1 MLNGYISDIQCIVTF
16 SKLDFIGADALTIIY
31 AVIGGTD
38 EKKKNIFCSFLSACD
53 MRSILHILP
62 LTCIKDLAGEPRI
75 TYYLK

>member
-38 EKKKNIFCSFLSACD
+38 EKKKIFFVVFF
-53 MRSILHILP
+53 P
-62 LTCIKDLAGEPRI
+62 LVICAAYCIYCL
-75 TYYLK
+75 